1 MWVAIPAFGL
11 EVEVE
16 PIRLEGKS
24 GHTLKVKAFREKG
37 STKKFTNPLRAM
49 LGRTFVNLD
58 NALDV
63 ACDLCNIALP
73 VLPPR
78 PFDTDTPHVRPR
90 LNKPQ
95 AKEEAP
101 QHVRPRL
108 NQNKK
113 IVRKNG

>member
-1 MWVAIPAFGL
+1 MWVKIPAFGL

-24 GHTLKVKAFREKG
+24 NHTLRVIKFRG
-37 STKKFTNPLRAM
+37 ADKKEVTNPLRAM
-49 LGRTFVNLD
+49 LGRTFINLE
-58 NALDV
+58 NAVDV

-78 PFDTDTPHVRPR
+78 PFDLNTPHVRPR
-90 LNKPQ
+90 LNRSKP
-95 AKEEAP
+95 EEQP
-101 QHVRPRL
+101 TQHVRPRL
-108 NQNKK
+108 NKNKK